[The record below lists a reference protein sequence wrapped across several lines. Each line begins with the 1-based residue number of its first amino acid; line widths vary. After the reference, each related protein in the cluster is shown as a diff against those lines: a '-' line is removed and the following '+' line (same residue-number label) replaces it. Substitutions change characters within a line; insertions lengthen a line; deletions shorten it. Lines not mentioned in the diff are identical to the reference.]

1 MPFRESE
8 SFILSYQFVARE
20 LEVVN
25 DGGEETRRLRG
36 VWEGEARDESLMPDT
51 YPQYSTITRHQS

>member
-1 MPFRESE
+1 M
-8 SFILSYQFVARE
+8 
-20 LEVVN
+20 N

-51 YPQYSTITRHQS
+51 YPQYSTTTRHQS